1 MAETLALMFMDRV
14 QKNPDIV
21 MQYSKQGGDTFIP
34 TTYRELLEE
43 VATLAAGLK
52 ELGIDRGDRMPHPN
66 R

>member
-34 TTYRELLEE
+34 KIGRAH
-43 VATLAAGLK
+43 V
-52 ELGIDRGDRMPHPN
+52 
-66 R
+66 